1 MRSTRLL
8 VAGLTIAAVAACTT
22 STPGWTYA
30 PASPTP
36 VASAEAS
43 GSAAPSGS
51 GAPSAS
57 PSAAA
62 SAGAS
67 PASSASAGPSQSAPP
82 GASAPAAAVALSAQ
96 NIAFDK
102 TALSVPAGAPFQIA
116 FHNNDAGIPHNVEIK
131 DAAGGSVFKG
141 EIFSG
146 VDSRT
151 YDVGPLPA
159 GTYKFACSVHPNMV
173 GELTAQ

>member
-1 MRSTRLL
+1 MRSIRLL
-8 VAGLTIAAVAACTT
+8 VAGLTLVALAACTT
-22 STPGWTYA
+22 TTPGWTYA
-30 PASPTP
+30 PASATP
-36 VASAEAS
+36 IPSAEAS

-51 GAPSAS
+51 VAPSVA

-62 SAGAS
+62 SAA
-67 PASSASAGPSQSAPP
+67 PSGS
-82 GASAPAAAVALSAQ
+82 AAAASVELSAQ

-102 TALSVPAGAPFQIA
+102 TALSVPAGAPFQLV

-131 DAAGGSVFKG
+131 DGSGAKVFDG
-141 EIFSG
+141 EVFSG

-151 YDVGPLPA
+151 YDVSSVPA
-159 GTYKFACSVHPNMV
+159 GTYKFSCVVHPNMV

>member
-1 MRSTRLL
+1 MRSIRLL

-22 STPGWTYA
+22 STAGWTYA
-30 PASPTP
+30 PASASPIP
-36 VASAEAS
+36 SAEAS

-51 GAPSAS
+51 VA

-62 SAGAS
+62 SATAS
-67 PASSASAGPSQSAPP
+67 PASSASAGPAGSAAPS
-82 GASAPAAAVALSAQ
+82 ASAAAAGVELSAQ

-102 TALSVPAGAPFQIA
+102 TTLSVPAGAAFQLV

-131 DAAGGSVFKG
+131 DGSGADVFKG

-151 YDVGPLPA
+151 YDVSSLPA

>member
-8 VAGLTIAAVAACTT
+8 VAGLTLVAVTACTT
-22 STPGWTYA
+22 TTPGWTYA
-30 PASPTP
+30 PASATP
-36 VASAEAS
+36 IPSAEAS

-51 GAPSAS
+51 VAPSVV
-57 PSAAA
+57 PSVAPSVAPSTAA
-62 SAGAS
+62 SAPAS
-67 PASSASAGPSQSAPP
+67 PASSAA
-82 GASAPAAAVALSAQ
+82 ASVELSAQ

-102 TALSVPAGAPFQIA
+102 TALSVPAGAAFQLV

-131 DAAGGSVFKG
+131 DGTGAKVFDG
-141 EIFSG
+141 AIFSG

-151 YDVGPLPA
+151 YDVPSLPA
-159 GTYKFACSVHPNMV
+159 GTYKFACTVHPNMV